1 MIVES
6 LIALTTALTFIRACP
21 IAATSALPELT
32 GAWQV
37 LMISGLDRT
46 HPDSAQAIA
55 TIATDLQACL
65 LREQLRAQT
74 GNPPY
79 EALILWG
86 VNGADSTIQRIF
98 AHSQHGRIGVYQGRR
113 IGAVIA
119 LRQQSLST
127 QPDDVVVENQVL
139 IGNRDHFTITSR
151 LSEDHGRTWRLLS
164 RWEYQ
169 RTSR

>member
-1 MIVES
+1 MIIES
-6 LIALTTALTFIRACP
+6 LIVLASALTSMRACP
-21 IAATSALPELT
+21 INATSALPELT

-46 HPDSAQAIA
+46 RPDSARAVA
-55 TIATDLQACL
+55 TIAPDLQGCL
-65 LREQLRAQT
+65 LREQLHAQT

-79 EALILWG
+79 EAVIVWG

-113 IGAVIA
+113 VGSAIA

-127 QPDDVVVENQVL
+127 QPDGEVVENQVL
-139 IGNRDHFTITSR
+139 ISNRDHFTITSR
-151 LSEDHGRTWRLLS
+151 LSEDHGRTWKLLS

-169 RTSR
+169 RTSP